1 VLATPWTYFLHLSQS
16 SVILTDSSTESP
28 VHVRNA
34 TSAGWQVTLC
44 NPMWH
49 VSSRS
54 SVATLRTAI
63 HLLLGPHPPRRLD
76 RPPPTKYIWI
86 DAADSIASVYRT
98 PAGLYSR
105 LPRRRIDATAPTDR
119 PTQNF
124 RRVPLVRRRN
134 GCLSVYN
141 VQTTTIANA
150 RKNVK

>member
-1 VLATPWTYFLHLSQS
+1 MLATPWTYFLHLSQS

-28 VHVRNA
+28 VHVRNV

-44 NPMWH
+44 NPMWY
-49 VSSRS
+49 VSFRS

-63 HLLLGPHPPRRLD
+63 HLLLGPHRPRRLD
-76 RPPPTKYIWI
+76 RPPPNIFGLTPL
-86 DAADSIASVYRT
+86 IATRAYST

-119 PTQNF
+119 PTHNF